1 MTRRLFQNRLNRF
14 RAEQD
19 PRGVGPALD
28 AIHVNSESSN
38 FPPEALLQHA
48 EFLRRLAR
56 GLLLDDGLAEDAL
69 QETHL
74 AALRKPPRARGSLR
88 QWAATTTRRF
98 ALRQLNRNRHRRDR
112 EEIVALGRTEAHLP
126 GDSSASSLRAVTSA
140 VMHLEQPYRSVILAR
155 YYEDLGPT
163 EIAQREGVPLATV
176 NTRLQRGLKRLR
188 EALRDEYGER
198 QWGLW
203 LVPFLDSESIAHL
216 GSASGVHTAQVSWL
230 PRLLSMNLPVKI
242 SVSVVVVG
250 LMLYGFAQLQ
260 TPAPTAPIES
270 FGTSSTGPDTKTAA
284 IKGDPNIS
292 ELDRAPVAA
301 AKAPQAM
308 DNAAPPIPPTAS
320 GNFKLTALW
329 DSDESPA
336 QGRGFKVLAW
346 DSKAPERSQ
355 WHVETNAE
363 GEAHLEALPLGTLLV
378 YGNLSGGGRVEILP
392 GETAEL
398 VCRLPAGIE
407 LKGRVLDP
415 DGSPVPDATIWISDY
430 GNDEYGCVAAI
441 TDRRGRYAIEGVSG
455 GREMGAYCKGFSP
468 SELHYIEAPEGS
480 TIERD
485 LVLKAGGASVSGA
498 IFDPSGEPVA
508 EAWVRAVSKGDSL
521 DGLAPSRPQ
530 LDARSDSE
538 GLFRLDGIPPGPIEV
553 QVRTHDFALL
563 RHGLELRA
571 DDHQELYL
579 TLEARAEIFG
589 QVLDGD
595 GTPRAGVDLRFGDH
609 GSFSGARARSD
620 ETGHYRMSPLP
631 AGPVEVIAK
640 SDDGGSATLS
650 TTLIGGTR
658 FEWNP
663 ILDEGLVLV
672 GTVVDQDG
680 KPLVGWQI
688 DAVCHTPR
696 PGTRVLW
703 GRYLQTDANGRFRL
717 VDCPEDPL
725 QIHIRRSPSD
735 LVTIR
740 KLADVDPRG
749 PDLWIEI
756 LAEELPSATLR
767 GKVLGADGKGCQ
779 VRLIARRGDSHYAY
793 QATSA
798 EDTGRFEFETMRAGK
813 YVLTLESGSGFSLRL
828 PDVHLG
834 LNEVVELETIRLPV
848 TAGIDLWTDG
858 QRGFGPYT
866 EISVRALDS
875 GSGAPSISLPSFH
888 NSSDLAQAQL
898 QAGKYRLLASGPNVA
913 PNAIYFEAL
922 AGVRTN
928 IELESRP
935 GVLCEWIC
943 EFPRALEIE
952 DLIFVSVFNQSGE
965 LHCRWLENAANTEQ
979 HRFHRR
985 LTPGI
990 YQLEFKAVH
999 NKYQGTCEI
1008 QVQDLADNADPSA
1021 FQFQL
1026 EFE

>member
-1 MTRRLFQNRLNRF
+1 MNRF

-38 FPPEALLQHA
+38 FAPEALLQHA

-74 AALRKPPRARGSLR
+74 TALRKPPRDRGGLR

-112 EEIVALGRTEAHLP
+112 EELVALERTEAQLP
-126 GDSSASSLRAVTSA
+126 SDSSSRSLRAVTSA
-140 VMHLEQPYRSVILAR
+140 VMRLSQPYRSVILAR
-155 YYEDLGPT
+155 YYEGLGPT
-163 EIAQREGVPLATV
+163 EIALREELPLATV
-176 NTRLQRGLKRLR
+176 NTRLRRGIERLR
-188 EALRDEYGER
+188 EALSAEYGER

-203 LVPFLDSESIAHL
+203 LLPFLDSESIARL
-216 GSASGVHTAQVSWL
+216 GSASRIPIAQASSL
-230 PRLLSMNLPVKI
+230 PRLISMNLPVKI
-242 SVSVVVVG
+242 SVSVVAVG
-250 LMLYGFAQLQ
+250 LILYGFAQLQ
-260 TPAPTAPIES
+260 TPTPTGPIES
-270 FGTSSTGPDTKTAA
+270 PATFATAPDTETAA
-284 IKGDPNIS
+284 IIGERNGAGL
-292 ELDRAPVAA
+292 ERVAVA
-301 AKAPQAM
+301 TEKAPQAQ
-308 DNAAPPIPPTAS
+308 DKAATPINAPAS

-329 DSDESPA
+329 AGDESPA

-346 DSKAPERSQ
+346 DSNSPTRSQ
-355 WHVETNAE
+355 WHIETNAE
-363 GEAHLEALPLGTLLV
+363 GEAHLEAIPLGTLLV
-378 YGNLSGGGRVEILP
+378 YGDLSSGGRVEILP

-407 LKGRVLDP
+407 LKGRVLGP
-415 DGSPVPDATIWISDY
+415 EGSPVPDATIWISDY
-430 GNDEYGCVAAI
+430 GNDEYGCVAAK
-441 TDRRGRYAIEGVSG
+441 TDSRGRYAIRGVSG
-455 GREMGAYCKGFSP
+455 GREMGAYCEGFSP
-468 SELHYIEAPEGS
+468 SELHFIEAPEGS
-480 TIERD
+480 TFERD
-485 LVLKAGGASVSGA
+485 LVLTAGGASLSGVL
-498 IFDPSGEPVA
+498 FDPAGEPVA

-521 DGLAPSRPQ
+521 GGLAPRRPK

-538 GLFRLDGIPPGPIEV
+538 GQFRLNGIPPGPIEV
-553 QVRTHDFALL
+553 QVRTHDYALL
-563 RHGLELRA
+563 RHRLELQAGDR
-571 DDHQELYL
+571 QELFL

-589 QVLDGD
+589 QVLNGD
-595 GTPRAGVDLRFGDH
+595 GIPMAGVDLRFGDY

-631 AGPVEVIAK
+631 PGPIEVIAK

-680 KPLVGWQI
+680 QPLAGWQI

-703 GRYLQTDANGRFRL
+703 GRYLQTDTNGRFRL

-740 KLADVDPRG
+740 KLADVDPFG

-767 GKVLGADGKGCQ
+767 GKVLGSDGKACQ

-793 QATSA
+793 QAASA
-798 EDTGRFEFETMRAGK
+798 EDSGVFEFETMRAGE
-813 YVLTLESGSGFSLRL
+813 YALTLESGSGFSLRL

-834 LNEVVELETIRLPV
+834 LNEVLELETIRLPV
-848 TAGIDLWTDG
+848 TTGIDLWTDG
-858 QRGFGPYT
+858 QRGLGPYT
-866 EISVRALDS
+866 EISVKALDS
-875 GSGAPSISLPSFH
+875 TSGAPPISLPSFH
-888 NSSDLAQAQL
+888 NANDLAQAQL
-898 QAGKYRLLASGPNVA
+898 QAGNYRLLASGPEVA
-913 PNAIYFEAL
+913 PNAIHFEVL
-922 AGVRTN
+922 AGVRTV
-928 IELESRP
+928 IELESSP
-935 GVLCEWIC
+935 GVLCEWTC
-943 EFPRALEIE
+943 EFPQVLELE
-952 DLIFVSVFNQSGE
+952 DLLFISVFNQSGE
-965 LHCRWLENAANTEQ
+965 LQGRWLESAANTKQ
-979 HRFHRR
+979 HRFPRR
-985 LTPGI
+985 LSPGS

-999 NKYQGTCEI
+999 NKLQGASEI
-1008 QVQDLADNADPSA
+1008 QVPALADNADPSA

-1026 EFE
+1026 DFE